1 MIARDSCFDD
11 CVLTSF
17 LFECGVFNRI
27 DLRSDTVTVP
37 TPEMLSAMLD
47 APVGDDVYAEDPT
60 VNALQNHVAVMLG
73 FEAAL
78 FTPSGVMANQ
88 AAIAAHVQR
97 GQEVILTEGAHV
109 YEYELGMMA
118 AFAGV
123 VPRFVSALRGVPEPE
138 AVRRAIRR
146 SVHQSPTGLIA
157 LENTH
162 NRAGGTVVP
171 LEVIRAVRTISLEEG
186 IPMHL
191 DGARLW
197 NACAATK
204 LEPRAIAEHFDS
216 AAVCLSKGLGAPVGS
231 VIAGSKS
238 FIKDC
243 HRYRKMMGGG
253 MRQAGILAAAGLHA
267 LEHHRQLL
275 PHTHI
280 QATRFA
286 TALIEAAFEVELERV
301 QTNMVYARVEN
312 APQKLEAW
320 AAKGVLAGQMDTD
333 VVRFVT
339 HFQISD
345 AMLEH
350 AIAVVTG

>member
-1 MIARDSCFDD
+1 MPD
-11 CVLTSF
+11 T
-17 LFECGVFNRI
+17 I

-37 TPEMLSAMLD
+37 TPEMKAAMLE

-60 VNALQNHVAVMLG
+60 VNALQDHVAQMLG

-88 AAIAAHVQR
+88 AAIAAHVKR

-123 VPRFVSALRGVPEPE
+123 VPRFVPAPLGTPEPG

-171 LEVIRAVRTISLEEG
+171 LEVIREIRAISLEEG
-186 IPMHL
+186 LPMHL

-197 NACAATK
+197 NACAATH

-231 VIAGSKS
+231 VIAGSS
-238 FIKDC
+238 AFIKEC

-275 PHTHI
+275 PHTHV
-280 QATRFA
+280 QAKRLA
-286 TALIEAAFEVELERV
+286 TALIKAGFEVDFDRV
-301 QTNMVYARVEN
+301 QTNMVYVRLAD

-320 AAKGVLAGQMDTD
+320 AAKGVIAGQMDAD

-339 HFQISD
+339 HFQITD
-345 AMLEH
+345 AMITE
-350 AIAVVTG
+350 AIAVVTA